1 MSYERPFKRNDK
13 IDFSPCIFRMLT
25 ALNFGFYLSKCE
37 RQGGTGMS
45 TTLDWTFHI
54 SEGTVFKL
62 IPLSFA
68 YLNFLF
74 VLLFFVFI
82 CKRKQ
87 KEKSG
92 WSYVGLK
99 IDLSRI
105 VDPFLWPTGL
115 GSTSQMGRDLLSDP
129 SPIQN

>member
-1 MSYERPFKRNDK
+1 MR
-13 IDFSPCIFRMLT
+13 
-25 ALNFGFYLSKCE
+25 
-37 RQGGTGMS
+37 
-45 TTLDWTFHI
+45 LDWTFHI

-68 YLNFLF
+68 YLHFLF
-74 VLLFFVFI
+74 VFLFLIFI

-99 IDLSRI
+99 IDLSR
-105 VDPFLWPTGL
+105 LSTHSYGL
-115 GSTSQMGRDLLSDP
+115 LAWGRHLKREGIYFQILLLYRTEMIASSNFTIDSINFFP
-129 SPIQN
+129 CLTHKEFGGKT